1 MGKKLGEAKMKADDD
16 TPVSQTGP
24 ASPDLQATV
33 DKLQIELDGAK
44 AELKT
49 ERLKRAEM
57 EIKKLEMEGTA
68 SSANSSQSERVK
80 DLEKSLEEYKV
91 HMDEL
96 EQKVKSER
104 RGCEL
109 VNAELEQVKTQLS
122 KKDLTL
128 TLIGGEDSA
137 LKEG

>member
-1 MGKKLGEAKMKADDD
+1 MKADDD

-122 KKDLTL
+122 KNQC
-128 TLIGGEDSA
+128 
-137 LKEG
+137 